1 MNKDIQTASDI
12 IIEKN
17 NAKLESTVVVQ
28 MEQKSDVSQSTGEEK
43 TENKIDKCRD
53 SDVKTTLVRNTVQE
67 NTSKESKNIIRS
79 IKDFFKF

>member
-17 NAKLESTVVVQ
+17 NAKLESTVVQ

-43 TENKIDKCRD
+43 TENKIDKCSD